1 MKKAVYKKHAS
12 LDHETRKDI
21 FRGIPRMF
29 WENLIKQ
36 EKPLIKNTSKISVV
50 TLIMKQAEISL
61 GKVSKSFEPNLMI
74 KQEKLSIKNQTKSKI
89 KKKKYR
95 KDISSENIKKLRS
108 KLGQVKKLMIKNR
121 LKINV
126 PALIIKQE
134 NYIINKYQEFQRDN
148 VESTG

>member
-1 MKKAVYKKHAS
+1 
-12 LDHETRKDI
+12 
-21 FRGIPRMF
+21 MF

-89 KKKKYR
+89 KKKYR

-121 LKINV
+121 LKVNV

-134 NYIINKYQEFQRDN
+134 NYVINNYQEFQQDN
-148 VESTG
+148 VESTGLSLLI

>member
-1 MKKAVYKKHAS
+1 
-12 LDHETRKDI
+12 
-21 FRGIPRMF
+21 MF

-89 KKKKYR
+89 KKKYR

-121 LKINV
+121 LKVNV

-134 NYIINKYQEFQRDN
+134 NYVINNYQEFQRDN
-148 VESTG
+148 VESTGLSLLI

>member
-1 MKKAVYKKHAS
+1 
-12 LDHETRKDI
+12 
-21 FRGIPRMF
+21 MF

-89 KKKKYR
+89 KKKYR

-121 LKINV
+121 LKVNV

-134 NYIINKYQEFQRDN
+134 NYVITNYQEFQRDN
-148 VESTG
+148 VESTGLSLLI

>member
-1 MKKAVYKKHAS
+1 
-12 LDHETRKDI
+12 
-21 FRGIPRMF
+21 MF

-74 KQEKLSIKNQTKSKI
+74 KQKLSIKNQTKSKI
-89 KKKKYR
+89 KKKYR

-121 LKINV
+121 LKVNV

-134 NYIINKYQEFQRDN
+134 NYVINNYQEFQRDN
-148 VESTG
+148 VESTGLSLLI

>member
-1 MKKAVYKKHAS
+1 
-12 LDHETRKDI
+12 
-21 FRGIPRMF
+21 
-29 WENLIKQ
+29 
-36 EKPLIKNTSKISVV
+36 
-50 TLIMKQAEISL
+50 MKQAEISL

-89 KKKKYR
+89 KKKYR

-121 LKINV
+121 LKVNV

-134 NYIINKYQEFQRDN
+134 NYVINNYQEFQRDN
-148 VESTG
+148 VESTGLSLLI